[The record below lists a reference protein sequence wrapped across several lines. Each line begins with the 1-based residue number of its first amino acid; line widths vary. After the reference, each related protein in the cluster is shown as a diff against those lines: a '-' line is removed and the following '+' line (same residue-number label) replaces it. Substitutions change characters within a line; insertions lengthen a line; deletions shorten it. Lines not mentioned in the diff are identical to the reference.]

1 MVRLG
6 SYRVTTVGI
15 IGGLG
20 PESTIDYYK
29 RILDRWRSRHQVGY
43 PHIVIDSLDV
53 DRVIHLVSNDR
64 PGLIE
69 LLSSSVERL
78 RAAGVDF
85 VTISANTPHIVYGQV
100 AARSAL
106 PIMSIVDVC
115 AGEAERRGYRNL
127 LLLGTRFTMEAQ
139 FYPAA
144 FERRGMKVTVPDEGD
159 RVWLHEKYLGELLL
173 GKFRD
178 ESRHRVEA
186 LVENL
191 IAERNIDAVILGGT
205 ELPLLLGGQTIAG
218 LPVLDTTELHVRAIV
233 DELDR

>member
-29 RILDRWRSRHQVGY
+29 RILERWRSRHQVGY

-106 PIMSIVDVC
+106 
-115 AGEAERRGYRNL
+115 
-127 LLLGTRFTMEAQ
+127 
-139 FYPAA
+139 
-144 FERRGMKVTVPDEGD
+144 
-159 RVWLHEKYLGELLL
+159 
-173 GKFRD
+173 
-178 ESRHRVEA
+178 
-186 LVENL
+186 
-191 IAERNIDAVILGGT
+191 
-205 ELPLLLGGQTIAG
+205 
-218 LPVLDTTELHVRAIV
+218 
-233 DELDR
+233 